1 MTIKHC
7 RACNIPL
14 INKRSHAVTCSSK
27 CRNIVWRASKVLL
40 IPERIMFNITNHALI
55 TKAASV
61 AGKSFNNYVVDRAV
75 QSECAQ

>member
-1 MTIKHC
+1 
-7 RACNIPL
+7 
-14 INKRSHAVTCSSK
+14 
-27 CRNIVWRASKVLL
+27 VWRASKVLL